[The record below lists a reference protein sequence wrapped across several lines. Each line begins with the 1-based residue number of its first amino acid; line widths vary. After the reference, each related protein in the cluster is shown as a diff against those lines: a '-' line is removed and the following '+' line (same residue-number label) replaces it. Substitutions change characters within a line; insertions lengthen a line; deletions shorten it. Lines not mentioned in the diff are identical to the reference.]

1 MTVIVDYILSQTL
14 KILYLVRLFNLG
26 ETIHYV
32 PGKLRACRFLARF
45 CAWGKI
51 GYLMFYILFVYGVE
65 IYLMFQLKFC
75 AGVTNFFIPEN
86 GRNTSYNALQADL
99 LNVKNLE
106 VDCEEIYRYP
116 GGKGNRNSA
125 R

>member
-75 AGVTNFFIPEN
+75 AGVTNFFIP
-86 GRNTSYNALQADL
+86 GNAHKWLKISVWLKMQKL
-99 LNVKNLE
+99 LE
-106 VDCEEIYRYP
+106 MR
-116 GGKGNRNSA
+116 
-125 R
+125 

>member
-1 MTVIVDYILSQTL
+1 LL
-14 KILYLVRLFNLG
+14 KNLNLG

-65 IYLMFQLKFC
+65 INLMFQLKFC

-86 GRNTSYNALQADL
+86 AHKWLKISVWLKMQKL
-99 LNVKNLE
+99 LE
-106 VDCEEIYRYP
+106 MR
-116 GGKGNRNSA
+116 
-125 R
+125 

>member
-1 MTVIVDYILSQTL
+1 MDYFLAQTL
-14 KILYLVRLFNLG
+14 KILYFVRLFNLR

-32 PGKLRACRFLARF
+32 AGKLRACRFLVFF

-51 GYLMFYILFVYGVE
+51 GYLMFYNFFAYGVE

-86 GRNTSYNALQADL
+86 AHKWLKISVWLKMQKL
-99 LNVKNLE
+99 LE
-106 VDCEEIYRYP
+106 MR
-116 GGKGNRNSA
+116 
-125 R
+125 

>member
-1 MTVIVDYILSQTL
+1 M
-14 KILYLVRLFNLG
+14 RLLNLG

-65 IYLMFQLKFC
+65 IHLMFQLKFC
-75 AGVTNFFIPEN
+75 AGVTNFLSLKMPTN
-86 GRNTSYNALQADL
+86 G
-99 LNVKNLE
+99 
-106 VDCEEIYRYP
+106 
-116 GGKGNRNSA
+116 
-125 R
+125 